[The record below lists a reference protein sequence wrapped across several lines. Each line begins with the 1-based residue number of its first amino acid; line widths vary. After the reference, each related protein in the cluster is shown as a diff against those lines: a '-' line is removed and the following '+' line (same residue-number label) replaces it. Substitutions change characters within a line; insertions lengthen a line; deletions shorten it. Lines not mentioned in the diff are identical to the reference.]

1 METIMKKSLLAFV
14 TLAFVTSFAAPSF
27 AAVLT
32 AKNKQECEQAGGVWL
47 DKDHKCAAKKGQ

>member
-1 METIMKKSLLAFV
+1 MRKILMALVAMAFATSL
-14 TLAFVTSFAAPSF
+14 AAPSF

-47 DKDHKCAAKKGQ
+47 DSQHKCAAKKQ

>member
-1 METIMKKSLLAFV
+1 MKKILLAFV
-14 TLAFVTSFAAPSF
+14 TLTFVSSFAAPSF
-27 AAVLT
+27 ASVLT